1 MKKKLFAVIWVVFL
15 SIAFVAYGQAPGPQ
29 ELSPS
34 AASAPSAQRALLDKY
49 CIGCHN
55 QRTSNGLALDAKS
68 VDLEHVAEAPE
79 KFERVVRKLRAG
91 MMPPSGAARPDA
103 SNLSAL
109 AEWLENELDRHAIAQ
124 LPPPGLHR
132 LNRTEY
138 TNVIRDL
145 LGLEVD
151 ATKFLP
157 PDDST
162 RGFDNMAAALGLS
175 PALLEAYLSAA
186 GKISRLAIGGVKTP
200 AQAVYRLPEDTTQNY
215 QVEGLP
221 FGTRG
226 GILIRHEFPA
236 DGEYAI
242 KIVPV
247 NRGLM
252 GGSQAFGEV
261 RGEKLEVLL
270 DGERLGLFDWDREVT
285 PKSATGQTGTIDV
298 RFQSKAGLHTVGVTF
313 LATQYAP
320 NLDLN
325 DQFLRS
331 TIETGGLPGF
341 TFYPHVGSVR
351 IAGPF
356 NAAATPDT
364 ASRQK
369 IFVCR
374 PANTTQENSCAER
387 IISTLARRA
396 FRQPAAPADV
406 TKLMSLYQ
414 SGRREGS
421 FDHGIELALQGILA
435 HPKFI
440 YRIEGESARLTADQT
455 YRISDFELAS
465 RLSFFLW
472 STSPDDELAKLASQG
487 KLKDPAVLE
496 RQVRRMLA
504 DPRSEALAVNF
515 AGQWLGLRGLQASY
529 PVVQLF
535 PDFDDNLRQA
545 FRREAEMFFYSVVRE
560 DRNVIDLLT
569 ADYTFVN
576 ERLARHYGL
585 PNIYGSQFRRVSL
598 GPEFEARR
606 GLLGKGAI
614 LTVSSQPSRTS
625 LVQRGKW
632 VLENVLGVQPPAPP
646 PFAVPP
652 LDASGEDGK
661 LLTLRQQMEKHRSV
675 EPCKSCH
682 KIMDPIGISL
692 ENFDGI
698 GHWRTEDEGTAI
710 DSVGVLVDGTRMEGV
725 SGLRAAMLRYS
736 PQFVRNLTERLL
748 TYALGRG
755 VEYHD
760 MPLVRSIVRQAAL
773 NDYRFSD
780 LVLGVVRSEA
790 FRSNSPSVT
799 SSVAAVYDRRFVPDV
814 IKPAVIGRRY
824 SKTAS
829 H

>member
-1 MKKKLFAVIWVVFL
+1 MKKELMVVLWVL
-15 SIAFVAYGQAPGPQ
+15 PSLIAFAIHGQATGPQ
-29 ELSPS
+29 QVSTPNT
-34 AASAPSAQRALLDKY
+34 AQRALLDKY
-49 CIGCHN
+49 CVGCHN

-68 VDLEHVAEAPE
+68 IDLDHVGESAEQ
-79 KFERVVRKLRAG
+79 FEPVVRKLRAG
-91 MMPPSGAARPDA
+91 MMPPSGASRPDA
-103 SNLSAL
+103 ASLEAL
-109 AEWLENELDRHAIAQ
+109 VVWLENELDRSAMTQ
-124 LPPPGLHR
+124 LSAPGLHR

-138 TNVIRDL
+138 SNVIRDL

-186 GKISRLAIGGVKTP
+186 GKISRLAIGDVKSP
-200 AQAVYRLPEDTTQNY
+200 AQAVYRLPEDATQNY
-215 QVEGLP
+215 HVEGLP

-242 KIVPV
+242 KVVPV

-285 PKSATGQTGTIDV
+285 PKSNTGQTGTIDL
-298 RFQSKAGLHTVGVTF
+298 RFSVKAGLHAVGVTF
-313 LATQYAP
+313 LASHYAP

-325 DQFLRS
+325 DAFLRS

-341 TFYPHVGSVR
+341 TFYPHVGGAR

-356 NAAATPDT
+356 NVTSTTDT
-364 ASRQK
+364 VSRRK
-369 IFVCR
+369 IFVCT
-374 PANTTQENSCAER
+374 PAGAKQESSCAQQ
-387 IISTLARRA
+387 IISALARRA
-396 FRQPAAPADV
+396 FRQPAAPADI

-414 SGRREGS
+414 AGRKEGS
-421 FDHGIELALQGILA
+421 FDHGIEMALQGILA
-435 HPKFI
+435 HPRFI
-440 YRIEGESARLTADQT
+440 YRIEGEPGELAADHT

-472 STSPDDELAKLASQG
+472 STSPDEELTTIATQG

-496 RQVRRMLA
+496 KQVRRMLA

-529 PVVQLF
+529 PVVQVF

-545 FRREAEMFFYSVVRE
+545 FRREAEMFFYSIVRE
-560 DRNVIDLLT
+560 DRNVIDLLN
-569 ADYTFVN
+569 ANYTFLN
-576 ERLARHYGL
+576 ERLAKHYGI
-585 PNIYGSQFRRVSL
+585 PNVYGSQFRRVTL
-598 GPEFEARR
+598 ERDFESRR

-632 VLENVLGVQPPAPP
+632 VLENILGVQPPAPP

-652 LDASGEDGK
+652 LDSSGDDGRV
-661 LLTLRQQMEKHRSV
+661 LTLRQQMEKHRAV

-682 KIMDPIGISL
+682 KIMDPIGVAL
-692 ENFDGI
+692 ENFDGV
-698 GHWRTEDEGTAI
+698 GRWRTEDEGTPI
-710 DSVGVLVDGTRMEGV
+710 DSVGVLVDGSRMEGV
-725 SGLRAAMLRYS
+725 SGLRDAMLRYS
-736 PQFVRNLTERLL
+736 PQFVRNMTEQLL

-760 MPLVRSIVRQAAL
+760 MPLVRSIARNAAVK
-773 NDYRFSD
+773 NYRFSE
-780 LVLGVVRSEA
+780 LVLGVVGSEA
-790 FRSNSPSVT
+790 FQSNTKLQSN
-799 SSVAAVYDRRFVPDV
+799 
-814 IKPAVIGRRY
+814 
-824 SKTAS
+824 
-829 H
+829 

>member
-1 MKKKLFAVIWVVFL
+1 MKKKLFAVIWIVFL
-15 SIAFVAYGQAPGPQ
+15 PITFVHGQTPA
-29 ELSPS
+29 
-34 AASAPSAQRALLDKY
+34 SAQRALLDRY
-49 CIGCHN
+49 CVGCHN
-55 QRTSNGLALDAKS
+55 QRSSNGLALDAKS
-68 VDLEHVAEAPE
+68 LDLEHVAESAE
-79 KFERVVRKLRAG
+79 KFERVVRKIRAG
-91 MMPPSGAARPDA
+91 MMPPSGAARPEA
-103 SNLSAL
+103 GNLEAFTV
-109 AEWLENELDRHAIAQ
+109 WLENELDRNPVIQ
-124 LPPPGLHR
+124 LPAPGLHR

-138 TNVIRDL
+138 TNVVRDL

-186 GKISRLAIGGVKTP
+186 GKISRLAIGDAKTP

-215 QVEGLP
+215 HVEGLP

-226 GILIRHEFPA
+226 GVLIRHEFPA
-236 DGEYAI
+236 DGEYTA
-242 KIVPV
+242 KVVPV

-298 RFQSKAGLHTVGVTF
+298 RFSVKAGLHTVGVTF
-313 LATQYAP
+313 LATHYAP
-320 NLDLN
+320 GLDLN
-325 DQFLRS
+325 EQFLRS

-356 NAAATPDT
+356 NAATTPDT
-364 ASRQK
+364 VSRRK

-374 PANTTQENSCAER
+374 PKTTKQENTCAET
-387 IISTLARRA
+387 IVSTLAQRA
-396 FRQPAAPADV
+396 FRRPAAPPDIA
-406 TKLMSLYQ
+406 KLMSLYQ
-414 SGRREGS
+414 AGRKEGS

-440 YRIEGESARLTADQT
+440 YRIEGEPASLTSNQAH
-455 YRISDFELAS
+455 RISDFELAS

-472 STSPDDELAKLASQG
+472 STSPDDELSTLASQG
-487 KLKDPAVLE
+487 KLKDPTVLE

-529 PVVQLF
+529 PVVQVF

-569 ADYTFVN
+569 ADYTFLN
-576 ERLARHYGL
+576 ERLARHYGI
-585 PNIYGSQFRRVSL
+585 PNIYGSQFRRVTL
-598 GPEFEARR
+598 GPEVEARR

-632 VLENVLGVQPPAPP
+632 VLENILGVQPPAPP

-661 LLTLRQQMEKHRSV
+661 VLTLRQQMEKHRSV

-698 GHWRTEDEGTAI
+698 GHWRTEDEGTPI

-725 SGLRAAMLRYS
+725 TGLREAMLRYS
-736 PQFVRNLTERLL
+736 PQFVRNMTERLL
-748 TYALGRG
+748 TYSLGRG
-755 VEYHD
+755 VEYYD
-760 MPLVRSIVRQAAL
+760 MPLVRSIAREAERH
-773 NDYRFSD
+773 NYRFSSI
-780 LVLGVVRSEA
+780 VLGIVKSA
-790 FRSNSPSVT
+790 PFQMNMKAPST
-799 SSVAAVYDRRFVPDV
+799 EN
-814 IKPAVIGRRY
+814 
-824 SKTAS
+824 
-829 H
+829 